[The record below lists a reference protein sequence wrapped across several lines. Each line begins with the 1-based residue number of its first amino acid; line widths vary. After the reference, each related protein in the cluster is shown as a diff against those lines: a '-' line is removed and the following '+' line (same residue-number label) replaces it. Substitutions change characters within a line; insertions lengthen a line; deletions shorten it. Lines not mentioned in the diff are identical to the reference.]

1 MRVAAADGAGV
12 AQQAPARRPLCAAT
26 AWFGTSLRPGG
37 DTATPWRVPGGA
49 QPKRHGAHRFSE
61 RAPARQGSRF
71 RPCRR
76 LAYGSAL
83 GAAFRALP
91 NLSSQAC
98 ATEWQW
104 PWPDDAASA
113 PPPSAPGPPF
123 LVHADGEWGAGS
135 VGRNAPVRGLPVSR
149 TKKKTQRMP
158 QPGVRI
164 TARSAACPLRATRSR
179 RGPGVAVA
187 CQRRGIRCA
196 LWGRSR
202 ARKGT
207 RRCCGVAFGVPR
219 YGQGTRGAW
228 QLLPPPRH
236 RALTRDCSRPNP
248 PRGARAPQ
256 PRPVC

>member
-1 MRVAAADGAGV
+1 MVQGLRNRRRRAGRF
-12 AQQAPARRPLCAAT
+12 APPPHGLAPRSGRAGTRRLRGGSLEARNQSAT
-26 AWFGTSLRPGG
+26 AHVGCP
-37 DTATPWRVPGGA
+37 
-49 QPKRHGAHRFSE
+49 E
-61 RAPARQGSRF
+61 RAPARQGSRI

-76 LAYGSAL
+76 LAYGSAP

-91 NLSSQAC
+91 NLSLRAC
-98 ATEWQW
+98 ATERRW
-104 PWPDDAASA
+104 PWPRTTRLPP

-123 LVHADGEWGAGS
+123 PVQADGEWGAGS
-135 VGRNAPVRGLPVSR
+135 VGGDAPVRGLPVSR
-149 TKKKTQRMP
+149 TKKKKTQRRP
-158 QPGVRI
+158 RPGVRI

-228 QLLPPPRH
+228 QLLLPPRR